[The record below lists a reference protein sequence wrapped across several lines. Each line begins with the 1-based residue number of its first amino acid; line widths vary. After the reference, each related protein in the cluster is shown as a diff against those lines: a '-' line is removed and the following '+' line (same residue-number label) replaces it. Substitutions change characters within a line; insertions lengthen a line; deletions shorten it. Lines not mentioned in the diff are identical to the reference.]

1 MKQCLAPD
9 ELTYDRIRDFIEE
22 AAQRDLTSRL
32 YLFWRAAACVNLA
45 YVMERI
51 TEAEASEL
59 RARIAVFAACNTP

>member
-1 MKQCLAPD
+1 MKQRLAPD
-9 ELTYDRIRDFIEE
+9 ELTYDRIRNFVEE
-22 AAQRDLTSRL
+22 AARQNLTSRL

-59 RARIAVFAACNTP
+59 RARIAVLAARNTP